1 MTARSYVSL
10 SKKQSKCTLK
20 SLDETRRLNI
30 DLLGLCQLFAEVF
43 CLHDIE
49 LGDEWV
55 NRLTLLVDIARIFK
69 LSTQMQQLLDLMLVL
84 KNTVAPTL
92 KKLKA
97 FIKMTVASNI

>member
-1 MTARSYVSL
+1 MTTRSYVSL
-10 SKKQSKCTLK
+10 GKKQSKCALK

-43 CLHDIE
+43 CLHDIK

-69 LSTQMQQLLDLMLVL
+69 LSSQMQQLLDLVLVL
-84 KNTVAPTL
+84 KNAVDPTL
-92 KKLKA
+92 SKQKSVRK
-97 FIKMTVASNI
+97 V